1 MKSCCL
7 RSFSK
12 FFVLQVLFVGV
23 IYRFAIADGP
33 GNKDY
38 VIREVCTLGA
48 APTLSETLQ
57 NGSLTF
63 EGKELIIVDPYKKLS
78 LYNVKDLSE
87 RIVSL
92 NPLLIT
98 AWSDSVTGG
107 IFVRMNAQGNDEIE
121 VGRKGRPRFFDLVY
135 FENTN
140 ALVNWK
146 PKWTTKIEDDFK
158 KGLRKPVL
166 QWISGAQLFA
176 IYGTSLHPEVT
187 LIDLSGNEVGKF
199 QVPGPISGGI
209 DTSDDGLEV
218 FFLSRGTT
226 EAYVMCGVVDAKYE
240 KLKRV
245 ERLYAIGSRMRLNPI
260 GTREI
265 RMRGLKPGDVRKFIE
280 LTSQPAY
287 RHRYDL
293 DNLKLEPAH
302 LQSFRHAF
310 THYIAMGKLSFA
322 ESPTEFEILPS
333 GVFPQSSMDG
343 FLPFLWR
350 PILYRRSDGFIMLP
364 ERTHVIDAVL
374 SDDSWVVSLSTS
386 ESVGISKRA
395 VTYSVCTLATSP

>member
-33 GNKDY
+33 GNKDCI
-38 VIREVCTLGA
+38 IREVCTLGA

-63 EGKELIIVDPYKKLS
+63 DGKELIIVDPYKKLS

-92 NPLLIT
+92 NPLLIA

-107 IFVRMNAQGNDEIE
+107 IFVRMNAKDNEIE
-121 VGRKGRPRFFDLVY
+121 VGRKGKPRFFDLVY
-135 FENTN
+135 FENIN
-140 ALVNWK
+140 ALENWK

-280 LTSQPAY
+280 LQSQPAY
-287 RHRYDL
+287 RHRHDL

-310 THYIAMGKLSFA
+310 THYIGMGKLSFA

-374 SDDSWVVSLSTS
+374 SNDSWVVSLSTS
-386 ESVGISKRA
+386 ENVGISKRA

>member
-1 MKSCCL
+1 MKSSCS
-7 RSFSK
+7 RSFSI
-12 FFVLQVLFVGV
+12 FFVLQFFFVGV

-38 VIREVCTLGA
+38 IVREVCTLGA
-48 APTLSETLQ
+48 APTFSETWQ

-63 EGKELIIVDPYKKLS
+63 DGKELIIVDPYKKLS

-107 IFVRMNAQGNDEIE
+107 IFVRINAEDNENE

-140 ALVNWK
+140 SLVNWK

-176 IYGTSLHPEVT
+176 IYGTSLQPEVT

-226 EAYVMCGVVDAKYE
+226 EVYVMCGVVDAKYE

-245 ERLYAIGSRMRLNPI
+245 ERLYALGSRMRLNPN
-260 GTREI
+260 GTREM
-265 RMRGLKPGDVRKFIE
+265 RMRGLKPGDVRNFIE
-280 LTSQPAY
+280 LQSQPAY
-287 RHRYDL
+287 RHRHDL
-293 DNLKLEPAH
+293 DDLKLEPAH

-310 THYIAMGKLSFA
+310 TQDLTMGKLSFA

-343 FLPFLWR
+343 FLPFLRR
-350 PILYRRSDGFIMLP
+350 PILYRRSDGFTMLP

-374 SDDSWVVSLSTS
+374 SDDSWVVSLSRS

-395 VTYSVCTLATSP
+395 VTYSVCSLATSP

>member
-1 MKSCCL
+1 MKRCCS

-12 FFVLQVLFVGV
+12 FFVLQFFFVGV
-23 IYRFAIADGP
+23 IYRSAIADGL
-33 GNKDY
+33 GNKECI
-38 VIREVCTLGA
+38 IREVCTLGA
-48 APTLSETLQ
+48 TPPFSETWQ

-63 EGKELIIVDPYKKLS
+63 DGKELIVVDPYKKMS

-98 AWSDSVTGG
+98 AWSDPVTGG
-107 IFVRMNAQGNDEIE
+107 IFVRMNSEGNENE
-121 VGRKGRPRFFDLVY
+121 VGRKGKPRFFDLVY

-140 ALVNWK
+140 DLVNWK

-176 IYGTSLHPEVT
+176 IYGTSLRPEVT

-226 EAYVMCGVVDAKYE
+226 ETYVMRGVVDAKYE

-245 ERLYAIGSRMRLNPI
+245 ERLYAVGTRMRLNPI

-287 RHRYDL
+287 RQRHDL

-302 LQSFRHAF
+302 LESLRHAF
-310 THYIAMGKLSFA
+310 TGYITMGKLSFA
-322 ESPTEFEILPS
+322 ESPTEYEILPS
-333 GVFPQSSMDG
+333 GVFPRSSMDG
-343 FLPFLWR
+343 VLPFLWR
-350 PILYRRSDGFIMLP
+350 PILYRRSDGFLMLP
-364 ERTHVIDAVL
+364 QRSHVIDAVF
-374 SDDSWVVSLSTS
+374 SDDCWVVSLRTS
-386 ESVGISKRA
+386 ESVGNSKEA
-395 VTYSVCTLATSP
+395 LTYSVCTLATSP

>member
-107 IFVRMNAQGNDEIE
+107 IFVRMNAKDNEIE
-121 VGRKGRPRFFDLVY
+121 VGRKGKPRFFDVVY

-287 RHRYDL
+287 RHRHDL

-310 THYIAMGKLSFA
+310 THYITMGKLSFA

-350 PILYRRSDGFIMLP
+350 PILYRRSDGFTMLP
-364 ERTHVIDAVL
+364 ERTRVIDAVR

-386 ESVGISKRA
+386 ESVGNSKRA

>member
-1 MKSCCL
+1 MKRCCS
-7 RSFSK
+7 RSFSI
-12 FFVLQVLFVGV
+12 FFVLQFFFVGV
-23 IYRFAIADGP
+23 IYRSAIGDGP
-33 GNKDY
+33 GNKDCI
-38 VIREVCTLGA
+38 IREVCTLGA
-48 APTLSETLQ
+48 APTLSATWQ

-63 EGKELIIVDPYKKLS
+63 DGKELIVVDPYKKLS

-107 IFVRMNAQGNDEIE
+107 IFVRMNAEGNENE
-121 VGRKGRPRFFDLVY
+121 VGRKGKPRFFDLVY

-140 ALVNWK
+140 DLVNWK

-158 KGLRKPVL
+158 KGLHKPVL

-176 IYGTSLHPEVT
+176 IYGSSLRPEVT
-187 LIDLSGNEVGKF
+187 FIDLSGNEVGKI

-218 FFLSRGTT
+218 FFLSRGTPET
-226 EAYVMCGVVDAKYE
+226 YVMRGVVDAKYE

-245 ERLYAIGSRMRLNPI
+245 ERLSAVGSRMRLNPI

-287 RHRYDL
+287 WQRHDL

-302 LQSFRHAF
+302 LESLRHAF
-310 THYIAMGKLSFA
+310 TGYITMGKLSFA
-322 ESPTEFEILPS
+322 ESPTEYEILPK
-333 GVFPQSSMDG
+333 GVEPRSSMDG

-350 PILYRRSDGFIMLP
+350 PILYRRSDGFLMLP
-364 ERTHVIDAVL
+364 QRSHVIDAVF
-374 SDDSWVVSLSTS
+374 SDDCWVVSLRTS
-386 ESVGISKRA
+386 ESVGNSKEA
-395 VTYSVCTLATSP
+395 LTYSVCTLATSP